1 MQSRSC
7 NHWSL
12 AMARKGIFLCA
23 IILFFLR
30 FGRAQY
36 CSDDSNCAEWSGESC
51 CSDYVC
57 RRKCDSCSY
66 DFECGSGEKCCDGG
80 VCSSSCPTTSPS
92 TYCTDKSD
100 CDQWSGESCCL
111 DGVCRR
117 NCYYCSYN
125 SDCGTGEKCCNGG
138 NCLSSCPTTESPWDY
153 HTLAP
158 YSPWNYLTDFPTL
171 ATVAPISYCTFDS
184 DCELD
189 DVCCDG
195 DCMVS
200 CTSSWS
206 GSGILAAVVSI
217 IGFFGVVFS
226 IVACYYCAWCP
237 YYRYRSPGAVIVTG
251 QVPYR
256 PFVTTT
262 QTTMTQNIPPP
273 NYNQPPPP
281 ASQPPPPYSSCV
293 LQPAQH
299 PPPAPASGQA
309 STAPKV
315 TA

>member
-30 FGRAQY
+30 FGRARY

-51 CSDYVC
+51 CS
-57 RRKCDSCSY
+57 
-66 DFECGSGEKCCDGG
+66 
-80 VCSSSCPTTSPS
+80 
-92 TYCTDKSD
+92 
-100 CDQWSGESCCL
+100 

-262 QTTMTQNIPPP
+262 HTTMTQNIPPP
-273 NYNQPPPP
+273 NYNQPPPPP